1 MFQYQGNNFCNK
13 LGITLC
19 NLQILIWDVLCVWRG
34 KKTQPNSDKPNK
46 KKIHKI
52 PKPEIITTGN
62 KRKLKA
68 SNAFGVVIIEIV
80 FKLLLEFCWACSFMR
95 VTLLIRS

>member
-1 MFQYQGNNFCNK
+1 MY
-13 LGITLC
+13 
-19 NLQILIWDVLCVWRG
+19 CVSEGG
-34 KKTQPNSDKPNK
+34 KKPNQIQIKPNK

-80 FKLLLEFCWACSFMR
+80 FKLLLEFC
-95 VTLLIRS
+95 